1 MYEATTTE
9 NLLVDNPADDW
20 DPAWSP
26 DGNRIVFVSERNGD
40 AHLFTMR
47 PNGNGQVALKLGNG
61 VFDDPAFSP
70 DGEKLAFT
78 RRDNANAQKQL
89 FVANADGSDMTPG
102 RLVRHRRER
111 PDLVAR
117 LGAASRVTRGNA
129 GAMIVIVDAATGAQ
143 IDEFGVDGASNGQ
156 ADWR

>member
-1 MYEATTTE
+1 
-9 NLLVDNPADDW
+9 NK
-20 DPAWSP
+20 
-26 DGNRIVFVSERNGD
+26 IVFVSERNGD

-61 VFDDPAFSP
+61 VFDDPVFSP
-70 DGEKLAFT
+70 GGEKLAFT

-89 FVANADGSDMTPG
+89 FVANADGSDMTQVGSVDTDVNDPTWS
-102 RLVRHRRER
+102 
-111 PDLVAR
+111 PDSALIA
-117 LGAASRVTRGNA
+117 LTRGNA
-129 GAMIVIVDAATGAQ
+129 GSMIVIVDAVTGAQ